1 MIRILFSLFFI
12 MLLGSGYAQAPKHR
26 VVWDLS
32 SSDTAIQAAVFRQI
46 NNARAQLPD
55 LEIEVVFHGK
65 AVNAVLKSDTLF
77 TGRVKAAKE
86 KGVTL
91 AVCNNSLKRLQIDPS
106 AVSTN
111 AVVVPSAVVELI
123 TKQTLG
129 WSYLKAN

>member
-55 LEIEVVFHGK
+55 LEIEVVFNGK